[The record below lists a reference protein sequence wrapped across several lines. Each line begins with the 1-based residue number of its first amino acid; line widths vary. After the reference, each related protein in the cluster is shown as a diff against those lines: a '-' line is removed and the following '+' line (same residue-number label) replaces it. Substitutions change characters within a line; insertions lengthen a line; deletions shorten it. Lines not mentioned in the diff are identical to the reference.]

1 VNARRALALCRRLV
15 DELRR
20 DHRSLALLFV
30 APVVLT
36 GLLAFILREQA
47 TPEPRAAVVALDDE
61 GGARL
66 AAAIVSSAGDAGLV
80 IVDLGSGADEAAAR
94 RAIEDDRIDLAA
106 IIPAE
111 FTADL
116 LAGRAPTLRVLTTG
130 VNPPQD
136 AGQMQALQRAIA
148 EASAALAPPGQGA
161 PAVRPTVTRET
172 VYGSPE
178 ADFVDSFAPVFIGFF
193 AYFFVFI
200 LTGVSFLRERVGGTL
215 ERLLATPIT
224 RAEIVLGYS
233 LGFGLFATIQV
244 AVVLTWSL
252 GWLAV
257 GALGPLPAFTVG
269 LGVPS
274 AGSPLL
280 AYAITLLLALGAVNL
295 AIFLSTYARTELQ
308 IIQFIPIVIVPQ
320 GFLAGI
326 LFPVDT
332 LPEILQPVSRVLP
345 LTYAVEGLREVMI
358 KGADL
363 ASRTVQ
369 LDLLVLAGIAVV
381 FVVLAAGTIRREVV

>member
-1 VNARRALALCRRLV
+1 VNPRRALALCRRLV

-36 GLLAFILREQA
+36 GLLAFILRGQGA
-47 TPEPRAAVVALDDE
+47 LDTRAAVIDLDGAAGFAVAQAIGLAAEDSGIVHTDLSLTDE
-61 GGARL
+61 EAGRQAIRDGEVDVVVVIPAAFVEDRL
-66 AAAIVSSAGDAGLV
+66 AGNT
-80 IVDLGSGADEAAAR
+80 
-94 RAIEDDRIDLAA
+94 
-106 IIPAE
+106 PA
-111 FTADL
+111 
-116 LAGRAPTLRVLTTG
+116 LRLITSG
-130 VNPPQD
+130 VNPGAD
-136 AGQMQALQRAIA
+136 AGHLGAVRGAIA
-148 EASAALAPPGQGA
+148 AAAAALAGPGGA
-161 PAVRPTVTRET
+161 ASVPGIEHQT

-257 GALGPLPAFTVG
+257 GALGPLPAFTIG
-269 LGVPS
+269 LGVPV

-280 AYAITLLLALGAVNL
+280 AYAMTLLLALGAVNL

-320 GFLAGI
+320 GFLSGI

-332 LPEILQPVSRVLP
+332 LPSILQPVARVLP

-369 LDLLVLAGIAVV
+369 LDLLVLAGIAVF

>member
-1 VNARRALALCRRLV
+1 M

-20 DHRSLALLFV
+20 DRRSLALLFV

-36 GLLAFILREQA
+36 GLLSFILREQA
-47 TPEPRAAVVALDDE
+47 WPEPRAAIVALDDE
-61 GGARL
+61 VGARL
-66 AAAIVSSAGDAGLV
+66 AAALVASASDAGLI
-80 IVDLGSGADEAAAR
+80 IVDLGSGANEAAAR
-94 RAIEDDRIDLAA
+94 RAIEDDRTDLAL
-106 IIPAE
+106 IIPAG

-116 LAGRAPTLRVLTTG
+116 LAGRTPTVRVLTRG
-130 VNPPQD
+130 VNPPRD
-136 AGQMQALQRAIA
+136 AGQLQALQRALA
-148 EASAALAPPGQGA
+148 DASAAVTPTSRGVPFKRPP
-161 PAVRPTVTRET
+161 VERET
-172 VYGSPE
+172 VYGSVD

-215 ERLLATPIT
+215 ERLLATHIA
-224 RAEIVLGYS
+224 RGEIVLGYS

-244 AVVLTWSL
+244 AVLLTWSIGRL
-252 GWLAV
+252 DVPAF
-257 GALGPLPAFTVG
+257 GPLPALSLG
-269 LGVPS
+269 LDVPV
-274 AGSPLL
+274 AGSPVL
-280 AYAITLLLALGAVNL
+280 AYVVTLLLALGAVNL

-320 GFLAGI
+320 GFLSGI

-332 LPEILQPVSRVLP
+332 LPDILQPVARVLP

-363 ASRTVQ
+363 ASRTLQV
-369 LDLLVLAGIAVV
+369 DLAVLAGIAIV
-381 FVVLAAGTIRREVV
+381 FVLLAAGTIRREVV

>member
-1 VNARRALALCRRLV
+1 
-15 DELRR
+15 
-20 DHRSLALLFV
+20 
-30 APVVLT
+30 
-36 GLLAFILREQA
+36 
-47 TPEPRAAVVALDDE
+47 
-61 GGARL
+61 
-66 AAAIVSSAGDAGLV
+66 
-80 IVDLGSGADEAAAR
+80 
-94 RAIEDDRIDLAA
+94 
-106 IIPAE
+106 
-111 FTADL
+111 
-116 LAGRAPTLRVLTTG
+116 
-130 VNPPQD
+130 
-136 AGQMQALQRAIA
+136 
-148 EASAALAPPGQGA
+148 
-161 PAVRPTVTRET
+161 
-172 VYGSPE
+172 
-178 ADFVDSFAPVFIGFF
+178 VDSFAPVFIGFF

-381 FVVLAAGTIRREVV
+381 FVVLAAGTIRREVA